1 LGGDAVVRS
10 TERHNEEAG
19 RSPDELATE
28 NVETLRDDEELIV
41 DGFQRVSI
49 FGLEV
54 GMVDGP
60 LRVRTLRRATGRESR
75 P

>member
-1 LGGDAVVRS
+1 VRS
-10 TERHNEEAG
+10 TDRHQEEAG
-19 RSPDELATE
+19 QSPDELTTE
-28 NVETLRDDEELIV
+28 NVETLPDDEELIV

-60 LRVRTLRRATGRESR
+60 LRVRTLRRTTGRESGR
-75 P
+75 

>member
-1 LGGDAVVRS
+1 MRS
-10 TERHNEEAG
+10 TDRHKKETG
-19 RSPDELATE
+19 QSPDELTTE
-28 NVETLRDDEELIV
+28 NVESLQDDEVII

-60 LRVRTLRRATGRESR
+60 LRVRTLRRATARESR